1 MEFGRGIR
9 ERQGGGGTV
18 RGVLWAGESVCV
30 ATRGIGRVR
39 LKLGLDLFGIL
50 NDKLQMFLG
59 KSVKVKRKTNLEH
72 KIMM

>member
-1 MEFGRGIR
+1 M
-9 ERQGGGGTV
+9 
-18 RGVLWAGESVCV
+18 
-30 ATRGIGRVR
+30 
-39 LKLGLDLFGIL
+39 KLGLDLVGIL